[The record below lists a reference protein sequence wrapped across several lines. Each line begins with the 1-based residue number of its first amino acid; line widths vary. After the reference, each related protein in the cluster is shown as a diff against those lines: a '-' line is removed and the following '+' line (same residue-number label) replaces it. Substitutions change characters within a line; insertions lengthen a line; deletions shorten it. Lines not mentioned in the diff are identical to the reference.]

1 MRKKILFGSLLA
13 AFLMMMLP
21 TVSAIESDAMKE
33 TMKSLQPIIIPDIDV
48 DELRLQYQSGSEPW
62 FFLIFILK
70 QILNI
75 LRTIKFT
82 ALALFTVLFVIIKR
96 MFGNTNATIS

>member
-1 MRKKILFGSLLA
+1 MKKKIIFGSLLA
-13 AFLMMMLP
+13 VFLMMMLP
-21 TVSAIESDAMKE
+21 TVSAIESDAVKE
-33 TMKSLQPIIIPDIDV
+33 TIKSQYPIIIPDIDIE
-48 DELRLQYQSGSEPW
+48 ELKEKYKDRGIQPT

-82 ALALFTVLFVIIKR
+82 ALFAALFAIINR
-96 MFGNTNATIS
+96 IFGNNSAILI